1 MEKQFL
7 EACLKQGM
15 SLEAIGQEVGKH
27 PSTIGYWLKKH
38 GLTARG
44 NSRHAPK
51 GEINPGWLANLVARR
66 ASMREIAGELDAGYS
81 TIRYWLGKLGL
92 ETHSMVRR
100 RETNAAREAGHR
112 RTYLRCPTHGHTA
125 FFKRSEGGYRCAR
138 CNSAGVS
145 KHRRAVKRQLVT
157 EAGGRCTVC
166 GFRDHPAALQFHH
179 LDPATKEFHL
189 GHQGQ
194 TRSIARM
201 REEAKKCV
209 LLCANCHAMVEAG
222 VKKIPMPDR

>member
-1 MEKQFL
+1 
-7 EACLKQGM
+7 M
-15 SLEAIGQEVGKH
+15 SLEAIGREVGKH
-27 PSTIGYWLKKH
+27 PSNIGYWLKKH
-38 GLTARG
+38 VAARG

-51 GEINPGWLANLVARR
+51 GEIDPGQLVDLVAKG

-92 ETHSMVRR
+92 ETHRMVRR
-100 RETNAAREAGHR
+100 RETDAAREAGRR
-112 RTYLRCPTHGHTA
+112 RTYLRCPIHGHTA
-125 FFKRSEGGYRCAR
+125 FFRRSEGGYRCAR

-145 KHRRAVKRQLVT
+145 KHRRAVKRQLVA

-166 GFRDHPAALQFHH
+166 GFKDHPAALQFHH

-189 GHQGQ
+189 AHQGQ